1 MVELFIESFDKP
13 PTELILDFDAT
24 DDPIHGRQEGA
35 FFHGYY
41 KNYCYLPLYVFCGDR
56 LVTSYLRPSN
66 IDASK
71 NSRALL
77 KLLVKR
83 LRQTWPEIRR
93 QPIPSALEQPG
104 VHPARNTASHRAL
117 RHGTGKSAG
126 GHDPEQA
133 AENRR
138 DRDPQRA
145 TNRPAIEQ
153 RLSAA
158 GIVHADCRETSVP
171 ATSGMNRTPLAREL

>member
-24 DDPIHGRQEGA
+24 DDPIHGQQEGA

-83 LRQTWPEIRR
+83 LRQTWPEVKIIFRGD
-93 QPIPSALEQPG
+93 SG
-104 VHPARNTASHRAL
+104 F
-117 RHGTGKSAG
+117 
-126 GHDPEQA
+126 
-133 AENRR
+133 
-138 DRDPQRA
+138 
-145 TNRPAIEQ
+145 
-153 RLSAA
+153 
-158 GIVHADCRETSVP
+158 CR
-171 ATSGMNRTPLAREL
+171 